1 MREITN
7 GLAMRTSIV
16 RVLVVD
22 DSRPWQKFIRTQ
34 LEIYPGAFIVSMESS
49 GFEAVKKAAEMQ
61 PDLVLLDIHLSTL
74 SGIEV
79 AQQIRMVAP
88 QSAIL
93 FVSGES
99 DLDYV
104 QDAFRAGGHGYVL
117 KQEVAM
123 DLLMGIETV
132 LLGKRFMSPSLGDID
147 ELT

>member
-1 MREITN
+1 MRK
-7 GLAMRTSIV
+7 SIV

-22 DSRPWQKFIRTQ
+22 DSMPWQKFIRTQ
-34 LEIYPGAFIVSMESS
+34 LEIYPGAYIISTESS
-49 GFEAVKKAAEMQ
+49 GFEAVRKAAELQ

-74 SGIEV
+74 NGIEV
-79 AQQIRMVAP
+79 AQQIRMIAP
-88 QSAIL
+88 QTAIL

-104 QDAFRAGGHGYVL
+104 QAAFRAGGLGYVL

-123 DLLMGIETV
+123 DLLIGMEAV
-132 LLGKRFMSPSLGDID
+132 LLGKRFISPSLGDID

>member
-1 MREITN
+1 
-7 GLAMRTSIV
+7 MRTSIV

-104 QDAFRAGGHGYVL
+104 QAAFRAGGHGYVL